1 MEKIILKAKYKHKD
15 GVHQWN
21 DIQKIQRSFNTVEG
35 AYKWINENETIK
47 KVFRQQEFGD
57 KYTQIWAI
65 SSYEI
70 LSIVTKI
77 LESKRI
83 IK

>member
-1 MEKIILKAKYKHKD
+1 MKKIILKAKYKHKE

-21 DIQKIQRSFNTVEG
+21 DIQKIRRSFNTIED
-35 AYKWINENETIK
+35 AYKWIKENETIK

-70 LSIVTKI
+70 LCVVTKI
-77 LESKRI
+77 LESKTI

>member
-1 MEKIILKAKYKHKD
+1 MEKIILKAKYKHKE
-15 GVHQWN
+15 GVHLWN
-21 DIQKIQRSFNTVEG
+21 DIQKIQHSFKNIKDAHAWVE
-35 AYKWINENETIK
+35 ENQTIK

-70 LSIVTKI
+70 LSVVTKI
-77 LESKRI
+77 LESKTI
-83 IK
+83 TK